1 MNFFHSFVGFID
13 TLGVV
18 QGLLFGTILIFLNV
32 KKHKPTLFLGL
43 FIILFSLEPLPNILQ
58 DLGILDA
65 YPQLELLPVN
75 FHFLAFPLFYIYVQK
90 ISILKNQKPSYWT
103 LWPGILE
110 FIGAMIIFMLPV
122 ATKTVLKNSPFTIIY
137 FTLGLCYSIYIGVL
151 ILKWITRHISEIKQQ
166 YSKTSDKTLHWAKW
180 FIYASI
186 GFQSLLLVSNFS
198 ASPELYL
205 FVSILNVLLIYWVS
219 FQGFVQ
225 HQVRVLIREE
235 STSTDSAAGNRELKL
250 PHWESGPSKTTAEQR
265 HVFMTA
271 QDIAETLE
279 TVEEYVRCSE
289 CYIMGDLTIIDVA
302 EAVNIHPKRISH
314 ALNSKPGINFNN
326 YINSLRVEKAKQLL
340 KSDAVQ
346 HLSVEGIGSEVG
358 FHSKTTFYSSFKK
371 FENMTPAQFRNS

>member
-18 QGLLFGTILIFLNV
+18 QGLLFGTTLIFLNA
-32 KKHKPTLFLGL
+32 KKHEPTLFLGL

-58 DLGILDA
+58 DLGILDT
-65 YPQLELLPVN
+65 YPRLELLPVN

-103 LWPGILE
+103 LWPGIVE
-110 FIGAMIIFMLPV
+110 FIGAMVIFMLPV
-122 ATKTVLKNSPFTIIY
+122 ATKSALKGSSFTIIY
-137 FTLGLCYSIYIGVL
+137 FTLGLCYSIYIGIL
-151 ILKWITRHISEIKQQ
+151 ILKWITMHISEINQQ

-180 FIYASI
+180 FIYASV

-198 ASPELYL
+198 ANPELYL

-225 HQVRVLIREE
+225 HQVRVLIRED
-235 STSTDSAAGNRELKL
+235 STPKNLAAGNWEPELVLRET
-250 PHWESGPSKTTAEQR
+250 EASKTTPEQK
-265 HVFMTA
+265 HGFMTA
-271 QDIAETLE
+271 QNITETLE
-279 TVEEYVRCSE
+279 TVKEYVNSSE
-289 CYIMGDLTIIDVA
+289 CYIVGDLTISDVA

-326 YINSLRVEKAKQLL
+326 YINSLRVEKAKELL
-340 KSDAVQ
+340 KSDAVK

-358 FHSKTTFYSSFKK
+358 FHSKTTFYSAFKK